1 MCTLEAAFMAV
12 SSVVSGAAK
21 MSATNAYNA
30 NAAAAHQ
37 QERIAATQN
46 YKRLAEKAQFDNQ
59 SINQQGMQ
67 TALKGRATRGKLQ
80 AGAGAAGIQYASA
93 TMSDIEGETFQVSAE
108 NQAMLANKRA
118 DLISS
123 TQYAAID
130 AQNRAASNISKLP
143 FKDEG
148 AIIAEIGL
156 GIAGAGVKGF
166 KA

>member
-1 MCTLEAAFMAV
+1 MCTLTAAFMAV

-21 MSATNAYNA
+21 LAATNAYNA

-46 YKRLAEKAQFDNQ
+46 YKRLAEKAQFDTQ

-67 TALKGRATRGKLQ
+67 TALKGRAARGKLQ
-80 AGAGAAGIQYASA
+80 AGAGAAGVQFAS
-93 TMSDIEGETFQVSAE
+93 SSLQDLLGESYQVSAE
-108 NQAMLANKRA
+108 NQSMPRNKRD

-123 TQYAAID
+123 TQYASLD
-130 AQNRAASNISKLP
+130 AQNRASANISKLP

-148 AIIAEIGL
+148 SIFAEIGL
-156 GIAGAGVKGF
+156 GIGGAAVKGL
-166 KA
+166 A